1 MNSVFNKLTAVAV
14 FMFIGI
20 SAFSQ
25 EKTSKKIEGIWQ
37 LVIPSRNISDN
48 QKKFVDTWKIY
59 SGDGTYTIMSNNTP
73 TGISMLKAQG
83 KYTVVN
89 DSVVK
94 ETNEISQTG
103 KAEKTDCIKVEFI
116 GKELMNT
123 YHNIN
128 SKEGIWEE
136 LWKRV
141 STNADDSDM
150 EYLNTEKDN
159 YKVSRDLDGIY
170 TVTEKMP
177 EYSGGSYE
185 DLVKKVSQTVVY
197 PEEAQKKGLE
207 GITLVRFVVNKK
219 GKTENLQIM
228 RSSYPILDEEAKRVI
243 SKLSF
248 IPGMHDGK
256 KVKVYMTIPVN
267 FKLR

>member
-103 KAEKTDCIKVEFI
+103 KAEKNDYIRVEFI

-136 LWKRV
+136 
-141 STNADDSDM
+141 
-150 EYLNTEKDN
+150 
-159 YKVSRDLDGIY
+159 LDGIY

-197 PEEAQKKGLE
+197 PEEAQEKGLE

>member
-20 SAFSQ
+20 SAFAQ
-25 EKTSKKIEGIWQ
+25 EKTSEKIEGIWQ

-59 SGDGTYTIMSNNTP
+59 GGDGTYTIMSNNTP
-73 TGISMLKAQG
+73 TGLSMLKAKG

-89 DSVVK
+89 DSVIEEK
-94 ETNEISQTG
+94 NEISQTG
-103 KAEKTDCIKVEFI
+103 KAGKTDRIKVVFI

-159 YKVSRDLDGIY
+159 NKVSRDLDGIY

-197 PEEAQKKGLE
+197 PEEAQEKGLE
-207 GITLVRFVVNKK
+207 GITIIRFVVNEK
-219 GKTENLQIM
+219 GKPENLEVM
-228 RSSYPILDEEAKRVI
+228 RSSYPILDKEAKRVI
-243 SKLSF
+243 SKLYF

-256 KVKVYMTIPVN
+256 KVKVYMAIPVN

>member
-1 MNSVFNKLTAVAV
+1 
-14 FMFIGI
+14 
-20 SAFSQ
+20 
-25 EKTSKKIEGIWQ
+25 
-37 LVIPSRNISDN
+37 
-48 QKKFVDTWKIY
+48 
-59 SGDGTYTIMSNNTP
+59 MSNNTP

-103 KAEKTDCIKVEFI
+103 KAEKTDCIRVEFI

-159 YKVSRDLDGIY
+159 YKVSRDLDGILSIP
-170 TVTEKMP
+170 TKP
-177 EYSGGSYE
+177 K
-185 DLVKKVSQTVVY
+185 KKVLKALLSFASWLT
-197 PEEAQKKGLE
+197 KKANRKTWKSCALPTPFSTKKQRE
-207 GITLVRFVVNKK
+207 LSVNLLSLREC
-219 GKTENLQIM
+219 TT
-228 RSSYPILDEEAKRVI
+228 AKR
-243 SKLSF
+243 
-248 IPGMHDGK
+248 
-256 KVKVYMTIPVN
+256 
-267 FKLR
+267 